1 MVFSLSGIAQ
11 KADAQKSKQKLL
23 LADTLATEPAAK
35 LDSIIVETRDTTLQL
50 TDLLEASKDST
61 TSDSLQVQP
70 KKKEASIDAEIK
82 YNAADSIRFSVE
94 KKKVYLYGQ
103 AQINYKDIE
112 LKAAY
117 IEIDQETNEVYAE
130 GIIDSTGKKIGMP
143 EFKSGEQQFK
153 AKRMRYNFNTEK
165 GKILDVV
172 TQEGEGNLRGEKVKK
187 SKEGHYFI
195 EDGGYTT
202 CDADEPHYIIK
213 AKKLKVIPNDKIV
226 SGPAFLM
233 FEGVYTPLVVP
244 FGWFPNKPGRKSG
257 IIFPEYGESPTQ
269 GFFFRNFGYYFNLGD
284 KMDLALTGDI
294 YTRGSYG
301 VRLLSN
307 YKKRYKFNGTIDLS
321 HNSLRNSERAFPDFS
336 VQNNFFVK
344 WRHQQDPKAR
354 PSTSF
359 SANVN
364 AGTATNFRNG
374 LTTSTQDYL
383 TNTFTS
389 SIAFSKRWIGKPYT
403 LNINFSHSQNT
414 QTKVVNVTLPQIA
427 FNIQRIYPFK
437 RKNQV
442 GKQRWY
448 EKIGVSYS
456 MRMENRVTTADSTFF
471 TRGTLDKMRNGII
484 QTIPIST
491 SFKAFKYFT
500 VSPSVT
506 YNERWFFQRLDRGW
520 DNETQSPL

>member
-213 AKKLKVIPNDKIV
+213 AKKLKVIPND
-226 SGPAFLM
+226 
-233 FEGVYTPLVVP
+233 
-244 FGWFPNKPGRKSG
+244 
-257 IIFPEYGESPTQ
+257 
-269 GFFFRNFGYYFNLGD
+269 
-284 KMDLALTGDI
+284 
-294 YTRGSYG
+294 
-301 VRLLSN
+301 
-307 YKKRYKFNGTIDLS
+307 
-321 HNSLRNSERAFPDFS
+321 
-336 VQNNFFVK
+336 
-344 WRHQQDPKAR
+344 
-354 PSTSF
+354 
-359 SANVN
+359 
-364 AGTATNFRNG
+364 
-374 LTTSTQDYL
+374 
-383 TNTFTS
+383 
-389 SIAFSKRWIGKPYT
+389 
-403 LNINFSHSQNT
+403 
-414 QTKVVNVTLPQIA
+414 
-427 FNIQRIYPFK
+427 
-437 RKNQV
+437 
-442 GKQRWY
+442 
-448 EKIGVSYS
+448 
-456 MRMENRVTTADSTFF
+456 
-471 TRGTLDKMRNGII
+471 
-484 QTIPIST
+484 
-491 SFKAFKYFT
+491 
-500 VSPSVT
+500 
-506 YNERWFFQRLDRGW
+506 
-520 DNETQSPL
+520 